1 MRRIIIQGLLSC
13 LLALFPG
20 LTLAQTL
27 TGYEYWFDDDFA
39 ERQTGTLS
47 GTIDLVNVNV
57 DARRLPHGV
66 HTLNIRAR
74 QSDGMYSAVS
84 SSTFIKISAGL
95 GNKLEYWIDDDI
107 SKAVMIEGS
116 QDADGSYE
124 FITSLDMRAVSPGL
138 HRLNMRP
145 RSSSGKTAGAI
156 TTADFIKISTG
167 VADKLEYW
175 IDDDRSTV
183 QVIEGA
189 LASDGK
195 DYIFVKEL
203 DLGDVTP
210 GYHRLYYRAI
220 SSTDLTASAV
230 SMTPIIVKSRYYH
243 DDSTATVVKKYS
255 VVVDDEAEMV
265 YNLPH
270 PKDDYEFN
278 YIFDARYL
286 SKGKHKVKASF
297 WNSFGF
303 STYAEQEFTVKEP
316 EEPKITLSASEKDGV
331 VSLTYDYKVPNNVK
345 HRVLRVYENGTKT
358 KVFDEDESVS
368 DGIYTVTDAPPAGQ
382 SVYHVLSQYQ
392 KYDGSYKNVLSNE
405 VTVNVSKSQDD
416 LSKYGYI
423 IGYVPQSNA
432 LLKYVVY
439 SDGKQDLVNGE
450 HFRREM
456 IEVGKQL
463 TIEVHESQTLT
474 DNYYEPVTLTVHEG
488 ENSVSI
494 KQLTGDDRPDDF
506 INHLAFA
513 SDLEWVGSE
522 FKFKVTNI
530 SRNKWTGRV
539 RFRAISKTQD
549 ALPDDSGSLNPG
561 GDAGTQA
568 GAVAPMP
575 GVTVEKNYYYSYS
588 EPISIWPGG
597 TEDVTL
603 SLQGV
608 FPDDKKEY
616 YVFYIESEGQWRDG
630 VDAGD
635 EIRLL
640 AVDESYN
647 IDKNP
652 FVRLIDKSDLEYA
665 EDAVLRQDAEYAAN
679 LILMVT
685 GYIKSFDGILGKTK
699 AVCDYIKDVS
709 VANHYISDSEYDAL
723 LENALN
729 SETFDGFLNSKVV
742 QEAPV
747 AVLADI
753 GSEISQKL
761 RDDIVHDILKYGKDI
776 NKYLGKAM
784 KLLKEVK
791 QFQEENT
798 FERTFHC
805 ADKIL
810 DLAVKDYPL
819 LNIVK
824 PYIEVGKS
832 MIAKALEYGE
842 AYSAPYQGQD
852 IYDKKIEFKI
862 KVETNIPFVDFNF
875 GYHGTSAIREVKV
888 MLANRDDWD
897 RTMVD
902 TVYFEP
908 EGVWDGVMLRQ
919 TRYSGVNPST
929 GRGNI
934 EENKP
939 LQRIWMEIKWKNGRT
954 SRIPLLGKNEEEGV
968 NYTSLPN
975 KRYTVHFH
983 SGTTKYEN
991 IADVIHL
998 TNHKTL

>member
-20 LTLAQTL
+20 LMLAQTL
-27 TGYEYWFDDDFA
+27 TSYEYWFDDDFA

-513 SDLEWVGSE
+513 SDLEWVGPE

-530 SRNKWTGRV
+530 SRNKWT
-539 RFRAISKTQD
+539 
-549 ALPDDSGSLNPG
+549 
-561 GDAGTQA
+561 
-568 GAVAPMP
+568 
-575 GVTVEKNYYYSYS
+575 
-588 EPISIWPGG
+588 
-597 TEDVTL
+597 
-603 SLQGV
+603 
-608 FPDDKKEY
+608 
-616 YVFYIESEGQWRDG
+616 
-630 VDAGD
+630 
-635 EIRLL
+635 
-640 AVDESYN
+640 
-647 IDKNP
+647 
-652 FVRLIDKSDLEYA
+652 
-665 EDAVLRQDAEYAAN
+665 
-679 LILMVT
+679 
-685 GYIKSFDGILGKTK
+685 
-699 AVCDYIKDVS
+699 
-709 VANHYISDSEYDAL
+709 
-723 LENALN
+723 
-729 SETFDGFLNSKVV
+729 
-742 QEAPV
+742 
-747 AVLADI
+747 
-753 GSEISQKL
+753 
-761 RDDIVHDILKYGKDI
+761 
-776 NKYLGKAM
+776 
-784 KLLKEVK
+784 
-791 QFQEENT
+791 
-798 FERTFHC
+798 
-805 ADKIL
+805 
-810 DLAVKDYPL
+810 
-819 LNIVK
+819 
-824 PYIEVGKS
+824 
-832 MIAKALEYGE
+832 
-842 AYSAPYQGQD
+842 
-852 IYDKKIEFKI
+852 
-862 KVETNIPFVDFNF
+862 
-875 GYHGTSAIREVKV
+875 
-888 MLANRDDWD
+888 
-897 RTMVD
+897 
-902 TVYFEP
+902 
-908 EGVWDGVMLRQ
+908 
-919 TRYSGVNPST
+919 
-929 GRGNI
+929 
-934 EENKP
+934 
-939 LQRIWMEIKWKNGRT
+939 
-954 SRIPLLGKNEEEGV
+954 
-968 NYTSLPN
+968 
-975 KRYTVHFH
+975 
-983 SGTTKYEN
+983 
-991 IADVIHL
+991 
-998 TNHKTL
+998 